1 MRDTDSRLIEAI
13 IGALLAATL
22 LLAAFSVIAQESAA
36 TDRLIV
42 RLAANEQGGGAPSH
56 LPQITGREAVATDRL
71 IVRLADWA
79 DAPASQAMPAE
90 RARDLS
96 ITARTL
102 LTPLRRMSGDAH
114 VMRLTHAM
122 PLAEVESIVARL
134 KAAAGVMHAEPD
146 RRKFPLAVPTDPLF
160 PRQWSL
166 HEPRGGINAPA
177 AWDVTTGSPAIVVAI
192 LDTGI
197 LAGNRDITGRLVAGF
212 DFVREDAPGLFTT
225 ANDGGGRDADPADPG
240 NWLTATEAGQAP
252 FEACPQ
258 PEDSSW
264 HGTHTAGIIAASA
277 NNGYGVA
284 GIAWGV
290 RILDA
295 LRWAAG
301 LPVPGVP
308 ANANPAPVVNLSL
321 GAPGACS
328 LEEQRAVDDALAT
341 GRVKAI
347 VTAAGND
354 AGDSLRITPGNCRGV
369 IAVTAIDREGRRA
382 PYASGGTNV
391 ALAAPGGAFAANAT
405 NPDDGILSLF
415 NSGRT
420 TPAADSFAF
429 AVGTSEA
436 AAHVAGVAA
445 LALSVQPAL
454 SADALRALLQRT
466 ARAFPDASCTPAAC
480 GAGIVDAGAAV
491 RAANAPAPAPAP
503 APDPAS
509 VAAAS
514 TPVAAAI
521 APSGGGDSGGGGC
534 VVARDGTPDLALPLL
549 ALWAAGRLIQRRRSA
564 HGSRRTARA

>member
-1 MRDTDSRLIEAI
+1 MRDADSRLIEAI
-13 IGALLAATL
+13 VGALLAATL
-22 LLAAFSVIAQESAA
+22 LLAAFAVIAQEPA
-36 TDRLIV
+36 
-42 RLAANEQGGGAPSH
+42 
-56 LPQITGREAVATDRL
+56 ATDRL

-79 DAPASQAMPAE
+79 DPAASPAMPTA

-96 ITARTL
+96 ITARTA

-122 PLAEVESIVARL
+122 PLAEVESVAARL
-134 KAAAGVMHAEPD
+134 KTDPAVVHAEPD

-197 LAGNRDITGRLVAGF
+197 LAGNRDIAGRLAAGF

-225 ANDGGGRDADPADPG
+225 ANDGDGRDGDPADPG

-277 NNGYGVA
+277 NNDYGVA

-290 RILDA
+290 RLLVARVLGKCGGYTSDILDA

-308 ANANPAPVVNLSL
+308 PNANPAPVVNLSL

-328 LEEQRAVDDALAT
+328 VEEQRAVDDALAT

-354 AGDSLRITPGNCRGV
+354 AGDSLGITPGNCRGV
-369 IAVTAIDREGRRA
+369 LAVTAIDRAGRRA
-382 PYASGGTNV
+382 TYASGGANV
-391 ALAAPGGAFAANAT
+391 ALAAPGGVFAANAAR
-405 NPDDGILSLF
+405 PDDGILSLF

-420 TPAADSFAF
+420 TPVADSFAF

-491 RAANAPAPAPAP
+491 RAASAPAPAPAP
-503 APDPAS
+503 EPAP

-521 APSGGGDSGGGGC
+521 APSASGDGGGGGGGC
-534 VVARDGTPDLALPLL
+534 VVARDGAPDLVLPLL
-549 ALWAAGRLIQRRRSA
+549 ALWAACRLILRSRAA
-564 HGSRRTARA
+564 HGPCRTARA

>member
-1 MRDTDSRLIEAI
+1 MRDADSRLIEAI
-13 IGALLAATL
+13 VGVALAATL
-22 LLAAFSVIAQESAA
+22 LLAAFSVIAQEPAT

-42 RLAANEQGGGAPSH
+42 RLA
-56 LPQITGREAVATDRL
+56 T
-71 IVRLADWA
+71 WA
-79 DAPASQAMPAE
+79 DAPAAQAMSTA
-90 RARDLS
+90 RARALS
-96 ITARTL
+96 VAARTQ

-122 PLAEVESIVARL
+122 PLAEVESAVARL
-134 KAAAGVMHAEPD
+134 KADAAVLHAEPD
-146 RRKFPLAVPTDPLF
+146 RRKFPLAVPNDPLF

-166 HEPRGGINAPA
+166 HEPRGGINAPD
-177 AWDVTTGSPAIVVAI
+177 AWDLTTGSPAIVVAI

-197 LAGNRDITGRLVAGF
+197 RAGNPDVAGRLIAGY
-212 DFVREDAPGLFTT
+212 DFVREDAPGLYTT
-225 ANDGGGRDADPADPG
+225 ANDGDGRDADPADPG
-240 NWLTATEAGQAP
+240 NWLTAAEAGQAP

-290 RILDA
+290 RLLVGRVLGKCGGYTSDILDA

-308 ANANPAPVVNLSL
+308 ASANPASIVNLSL

-328 LEEQRAVDDALAT
+328 VEEQRAVDDALAT

-354 AGDSLRITPGNCRGV
+354 AGDSLRVTPGNCRGV
-369 IAVTAIDREGRRA
+369 LAVTAIDRSGRRA
-382 PYASGGTNV
+382 PYASGGANV

-405 NPDDGILSLF
+405 SPDDGILSLF

-436 AAHVAGVAA
+436 AAHVTGVAA

-466 ARAFPDASCTPAAC
+466 ARAFPDGSCTPAAC

-491 RAANAPAPAPAP
+491 RAASGPAVAP
-503 APDPAS
+503 APDPAPVA
-509 VAAAS
+509 VAAA
-514 TPVAAAI
+514 PIAAEI
-521 APSGGGDSGGGGC
+521 APSAGGDGGGGGGGC
-534 VVARDGTPDLALPLL
+534 VVARDGAPDLVLPLL
-549 ALWAAGRLIQRRRSA
+549 ALWAAGRLILRSRAAHGPRRSA
-564 HGSRRTARA
+564 RA